1 MLQEAVELFEKDIT
15 ANNARPYHRSFWF
28 FLFLRL
34 SQHLNF
40 MPARLLCKLIKRI
53 VLMGTSCELP
63 ASAIVGGGCYIPH
76 FNGIVISPYARIGAN
91 VKILQQVTIGVDFD
105 KDPFAAP
112 KVGNG
117 ALLGAGAKIIGDVD
131 LGDDCKVGANA
142 VVTRDVPVGKT
153 VIGANNIV

>member
-1 MLQEAVELFEKDIT
+1 MPGPIT
-15 ANNARPYHRSFWF
+15 VPFGSFY
-28 FLFLRL
+28 
-34 SQHLNF
+34 
-40 MPARLLCKLIKRI
+40 
-53 VLMGTSCELP
+53 SCESHNILILCLLDCFVSLSSVLSLWVPP
-63 ASAIVGGGCYIPH
+63 ANFRLRQLLGGGCYIPH
-76 FNGIVISPYARIGAN
+76 FNGIVVSPYARIGAN

-117 ALLGAGAKIIGDVD
+117 VLLGAGAKIIGDVD